1 MSNSFD
7 FDLFVI
13 GGGSG
18 GVRAARWAA
27 KLGAR
32 VALVEKSRLG
42 GTCVIRGC
50 VPKKFMVY
58 ASEFSHD
65 AAVMKDYGW
74 DITLGSFN
82 WSQFKKSR
90 DSEVERL
97 SGIYKRMLEGSGVEL
112 FEGVGCIDGENTV
125 LIKGK
130 KITAKH
136 ILIAVG
142 SRPYLPNFKGV
153 EHTLTSNQFF
163 KLEQRPQ
170 KVLIAGGGY
179 IAVEFA
185 GILRGLGSDV
195 SVVIRREHILRGFD
209 QDVREFLQDQMSEKG
224 ISFLTEQTI
233 EEIEKEGEQFHV
245 TFSDKSRIT
254 YDAVLM
260 AQGRVPATEDL
271 QLNKIGI
278 DHTDGKI
285 KVDARFAT
293 SLNSVYAL
301 GDCVN
306 DHNLTPV
313 ALNEGMILAENLFNE
328 QNMKMNYENIPTAVF
343 SQPPIGTV
351 GISEEQAKAKGFSVD
366 IYMSSFSPLKFALSS
381 HKEKCLMKLIVDS
394 DSQVVLGVH
403 IVGKDAGEMIQGV
416 GIAVKAKLTKDQFD
430 SCVGVHPTS
439 AEEFVTMREKTR

>member
-1 MSNSFD
+1 MPNRFD

-27 KLGAR
+27 KLGAK

-74 DITLGSFN
+74 DVRIGDFD
-82 WSQFKKSR
+82 WGQFKKSR
-90 DSEVERL
+90 DNEVERL

-112 FEGVGCIDGENTV
+112 YEGVGCIDGENTI

-142 SRPYLPNFKGV
+142 SRPYLPSFKGV

-170 KVLIAGGGY
+170 KVLVAGGGY

-185 GILRGLGSDV
+185 GIMQGLGSDV
-195 SVVIRREHILRGFD
+195 SIVIRREHILRGFD
-209 QDVREFLQDQMSEKG
+209 QDVREFLQEQMSEKG
-224 ISFLTEQTI
+224 ISFLTEKTI
-233 EEIEKEGEQFHV
+233 VEIEKEDEQFHV
-245 TFSDKSRIT
+245 TFSDQSRIS

-260 AQGRVPATEDL
+260 AQGRVPATEEL
-271 QLNKIGI
+271 QLDKIGVT
-278 DHTDGKI
+278 HSRGKI
-285 KVDARFAT
+285 KVDSKFAT
-293 SLNSVYAL
+293 SLNSVYGV

-313 ALNEGMILAENLFNE
+313 ALNEGMILAENLFNGQDRE
-328 QNMKMNYENIPTAVF
+328 MDYNNIPTAVF

-351 GISEEQAKAKGFSVD
+351 GLGEQEAKAKGHNVD

-381 HKEKCLMKLIVDS
+381 HKEKCLMKLVVDS
-394 DSQVVLGVH
+394 GSQIVLGVH

-416 GIAVKAKLTKDQFD
+416 GVAVKAKLTKDQFD
-430 SCVGVHPTS
+430 NCVGVHPTS